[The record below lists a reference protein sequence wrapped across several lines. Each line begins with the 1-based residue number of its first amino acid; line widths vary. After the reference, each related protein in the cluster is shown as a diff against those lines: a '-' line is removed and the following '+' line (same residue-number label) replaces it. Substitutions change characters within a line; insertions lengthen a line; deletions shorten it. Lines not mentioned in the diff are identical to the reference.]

1 MPYKANA
8 YLIMACWF
16 PRNLMNELEM
26 CHSLKLRDEN
36 NYFSTSMIRGPV
48 DVVACDCGHLETQS
62 F

>member
-1 MPYKANA
+1 
-8 YLIMACWF
+8 
-16 PRNLMNELEM
+16 MNELEM